1 MIRYLLRRVC
11 HGVIDLALPYAVRQ
25 AADYY
30 PTLSPESI
38 RSRLAYATYVSV
50 KHKYLYC
57 EVPKAAC
64 TSLKALI
71 HSVESLP
78 RIEPLRG
85 SLRETRREMFI
96 HDRGQFRMPSLV
108 DFDDAQQ
115 EHILTSPAFFRFTVV
130 RNPYTRLESA
140 WKDKVRTC
148 APNYEYLYRR
158 LKGDLPRGNDPD
170 SIVTFQE
177 FVDTIDPNNLLSCDH
192 HWRLQTAN
200 TLYPA
205 LNFTHIGRLEA
216 MDDTL
221 ERFLSHVGRPDLKH
235 AQSMNVSESSSCF
248 TEALANKVWT
258 LYRTDF
264 TTFGYD
270 AVRWPGAELSWPGAA
285 LVPLAQAR
293 RAVVSESK
301 YLEEVLERNVVIAK
315 LYDIRDELDRRSSVK
330 RPEFLHR
337 YAQLPFDE
345 LFDRYIAPID
355 GWLSREE
362 ALLCYELAK
371 SVTDGC
377 IVEIGSYRGRSTA
390 ALAFGSLAGAGRPVY
405 AIEPHEPFV
414 GPLGGQYEPVD
425 RGHFMQKLVELGLF
439 HLVRLVN
446 LDSQFLGRRWPQP
459 VRLLWLDADHRY
471 ESVARDIGH
480 WRTLLADDAALV
492 LREATSGDSGPA
504 RAAAELVAGGEFEA
518 VASVGKLQHLRQ
530 CSSRRSRA
538 VATAEELG

>member
-1 MIRYLLRRVC
+1 M
-11 HGVIDLALPYAVRQ
+11 ALPYAVRQ

-30 PTLSPESI
+30 PTLSPEII
-38 RSRLAYATYVSV
+38 RGRLAYATYVSV
-50 KHKYLYC
+50 KRKYLYC

-96 HDRGQFRMPSLV
+96 HDRGQFRMPSLL

-115 EHILTSPAFFRFTVV
+115 EHILNSPEFFRFTVV

-140 WKDKVRTC
+140 WKDKVRAC
-148 APNYEYLYRR
+148 APNYEYLYHR

-170 SIVTFQE
+170 SIVSFQE
-177 FVDTIDPNNLLSCDH
+177 FIDSIDPNSLLSCDH
-192 HWRLQTAN
+192 HWRLQMAN
-200 TLYPA
+200 TFYPA

-216 MDDTL
+216 MEDTL
-221 ERFLSHVGRPDLKH
+221 ERFLTHVDRVDLKD
-235 AQSMNVSESSSCF
+235 ARGMNRSESSSCF
-248 TEALANKVWT
+248 TEALANKVFT

-285 LVPLAQAR
+285 LVPFAQSR
-293 RAVVSESK
+293 PAVVAESK

-315 LYDIRDELDRRSSVK
+315 LYAIRDELERRSSVK
-330 RPEFLHR
+330 RPEFLNR
-337 YAQLPFDE
+337 YAHLSFDE
-345 LFDRYIAPID
+345 LFERYIAPID
-355 GWLSREE
+355 GWLAKEE
-362 ALLCYELAK
+362 AQLCYELAK
-371 SVTDGC
+371 AVTDGC

-390 ALAFGSLAGAGRPVY
+390 ALAFGSLAGANCPVY
-405 AIEPHEPFV
+405 CIEPHEPFV
-414 GPLGGQYEPVD
+414 GPLGGQYDSLD

-459 VRLLWLDADHRY
+459 VSLLWLDADHRY

-480 WRTLLADDAALV
+480 WRQFLTNEAALV
-492 LREATSGDSGPA
+492 LREATSADSGPA
-504 RAAAELVAGGEFEA
+504 RAAAELVEGGEFEP
-518 VASVGKLQHLRQ
+518 VASVGKIQHLRK
-530 CSSRRSRA
+530 CSSSRSWA
-538 VATAEELG
+538 VATVEELG